1 MTPRRYQSGEID
13 RSGRIS
19 TCCDP
24 LLRTYL
30 FEGTYLFK
38 AAGILLN
45 RVSRGRRSRPGAPG
59 SPRRWA
65 ARRPWWRS
73 PVTCL

>member
-1 MTPRRYQSGEID
+1 MQTPRRYQSDEID

-19 TCCDP
+19 KCGDA

-30 FEGTYLFK
+30 FE

-45 RVSRGRRSRPGAPG
+45 RASRWSALKAWGTRLAKKVGGKKATV
-59 SPRRWA
+59 A
-65 ARRPWWRS
+65 VARKLA
-73 PVTCL
+73 VTC